1 MNNINL
7 AGTYNKSASTM
18 SCKRLSG
25 NVDVI
30 PVVIADGITVKD
42 GDRAFLTG
50 KLCSDKEK
58 FWVELDKL
66 MPPPTTLGDLL
77 DRTDTEFSGII
88 KKVYPVRITKKD
100 KKLQD
105 FLVDTGN
112 AVVKVVSFEP
122 CPDFVV
128 PGINVQIKGRL
139 QSRTFTQK
147 TTYDTIEKTVYE
159 VALKRL
165 EVIKPDGEQN
175 KG

>member
-30 PVVIADGITVKD
+30 PVVVADGVTVKD
-42 GDRAFLTG
+42 GDRAFLVG
-50 KLCSDKEK
+50 KLCSDKDK
-58 FWVELDKL
+58 FWVTLESL
-66 MPPPTTLGDLL
+66 MPPPKSTGDLL
-77 DRTDTEFSGII
+77 DRTDTEFSGTI
-88 KKVYPVRITKKD
+88 KKVYPVRTTKKD

-105 FLVDTGN
+105 FLVETEG

-122 CPDFVV
+122 CPDYIVQ
-128 PGINVQIKGRL
+128 GLQVQIKGRL

-165 EVIKPDGEQN
+165 EVIKVEGNEN